1 MIQQRI
7 VACEFAGALT
17 DLTELLESY
26 PNSEDALYMLALCN
40 RYTRCFQES
49 LSILIRLVEL
59 VPDSGRAWQETGH
72 THRDMGQLQEALH
85 DYTRACQLNPALA
98 GSWNSMQKIAT
109 QQGRMRQADYA
120 QRNIERIKKTP
131 KPLVV
136 AADMIAEG
144 KLLRAEDICRDF
156 LKKVPHHIEAM
167 RLLADIGLKLGV
179 LSDAEFLLESAVL
192 FAPDNVQ
199 VRMDYIQALTRR
211 QFYGKALEQSKHLLD
226 GEPNSAQFQ
235 SLHAVSSVQAG
246 DLETALLMFDKVLT
260 TLPNDPR
267 TLTSKGHALKT
278 RGDFDVSVDSYRQA
292 LIAHP
297 EHGEAYYALANLKTY
312 RYSDTEMKAMHAQQA
327 NPQLTHMDRVYLSFA
342 LGKAYE
348 DQGDYEHSFN
358 QYARGNALKKTQS
371 RYSAEV
377 TTRDIQAQISVCDT
391 DFFRNMDGAGHQ
403 VSDPIFIVGLPRAG
417 STLLE
422 QILSS
427 HSLVDGTQELPNILS
442 LSQSLR
448 RRGRQEFGSDYP
460 QILEKMNKNEFTEF
474 GRTFIEETGIHRLG
488 APYFIDKMPNNFRH
502 IGLIRLM
509 LPNAKIIDARRH
521 PMSCGFSVFKQ
532 LFAEGQEF
540 SYSLEDIGQYYADYL
555 DLMDHW
561 DRVLPGFVLRVQHE
575 DVVDDLEAQVRRILE
590 FCGLPFEASC
600 INYYDTVRDVRT
612 PSSEQVRQPI
622 FKTALEQWRNYE
634 SELQPLIAALG
645 LQVRERYPIES

>member
-1 MIQQRI
+1 M
-7 VACEFAGALT
+7 A
-17 DLTELLESY
+17 DLADLRKSY
-26 PNSEDALYMLALCN
+26 PNSEDALYMSALCN
-40 RYTRCFQES
+40 RYTRNFQES
-49 LSILIRLVEL
+49 LTLLGRLVEL
-59 VPDSGRAWQETGH
+59 APDSGRAWQETGH
-72 THRDMGQLQEALH
+72 THRDLGQLEEALH
-85 DYTRACQLNPALA
+85 AYARACRLNTALEA
-98 GSWNSMQKIAT
+98 SWKSMQKIAT
-109 QQGRMRQADYA
+109 QLGRTQQAAYA
-120 QRNIERIKKTP
+120 QNNIERIKKTP
-131 KPLVV
+131 QPLVV

-192 FAPDNVQ
+192 FAPNNAQ
-199 VRMDYIQALTRR
+199 VRMDYVQALTRR
-211 QFYGKALEQSKHLLD
+211 QFYDKALEQSKHLLD
-226 GEPNSAQFQ
+226 SEPDSVQFQ
-235 SLHAVSSVQAG
+235 SLHAVSAVQAG
-246 DLETALLMFDKVLT
+246 DLNIALTMFDKVLSQ
-260 TLPNDPR
+260 LPNDSR

-278 RGDFDVSVDSYRQA
+278 RGDFDLSVDSYQKA
-292 LIAHP
+292 LLAHP

-312 RYSDTEMKAMHAQQA
+312 RYSDAELAAMNAQQT

-348 DQGDYEHSFN
+348 DQGDYERSFS

-371 RYSAEV
+371 RYDADL
-377 TTRDIQAQISVCDT
+377 TTRDIQAQISVCDA

-403 VSDPIFIVGLPRAG
+403 ATDPIFIVGLPRAG

-460 QILEKMNKNEFTEF
+460 QVLEELDRSELAEF
-474 GRTFIEETGIHRLG
+474 GKTFIEETKIHRLG

-509 LPNAKIIDARRH
+509 LPNARVIDARRH
-521 PMSCGFSVFKQ
+521 PLSCGFSVFKQ

-540 SYSLEDIGQYYADYL
+540 SYSLEDIGRYYNDYL
-555 DLMDHW
+555 ELMDHW
-561 DRVLPGFVLRVQHE
+561 DKVLPGFVLRVQHE
-575 DVVDDLEAQVRRILE
+575 DVVDDLEMQVRRILE
-590 FCGLPFEASC
+590 FCGLPFEESC
-600 INYYDTVRDVRT
+600 INYYETVRDVRT

-634 SELQPLIAALG
+634 AELQPLTTALG
-645 LQVRERYPIES
+645 HQALERYPIEH